1 MKTAISIP
9 DRLFEE
15 AEQLA
20 ERLKKSRS
28 QLYQDAIAEYLV
40 RHDPESITQRMNEVC
55 DALGSPRDEG
65 WAAASEAALRR
76 DEW

>member
-15 AEQLA
+15 AEKLA
-20 ERLKKSRS
+20 ERLNKSRS
-28 QLYQDAIAEYLV
+28 QLYQDALAEYLV
-40 RHDPESITQRMNEVC
+40 RHDPESITQKMNEVC
-55 DALGSPRDEG
+55 DALGSPQDEA

-76 DEW
+76 SEW